1 MYIEIALLA
10 FLCMFYQNSS
20 YKSMFIFQACT
31 LFINDAFSK
40 IEEWEKKRKIKTLVH
55 KMLHWREK
63 KEIDQNGFPQEQS
76 EDRQAFMMEE
86 MSIQGGWQ
94 QRLDK

>member
-1 MYIEIALLA
+1 
-10 FLCMFYQNSS
+10 
-20 YKSMFIFQACT
+20 
-31 LFINDAFSK
+31 
-40 IEEWEKKRKIKTLVH
+40 VH

-76 EDRQAFMMEE
+76 EGRQAFMMEE